1 MLKMMYECTDCG
13 FESDV
18 EDITN
23 LDGQCRACGNHHGNV
38 IYASRMNPKEF
49 LTELSKMSE
58 KDIAKYAEAIKICA
72 EDIVENDLF

>member
-1 MLKMMYECTDCG
+1 MVYGCTDCG

-23 LDGQCRACGNHHGNV
+23 LNGQCRACGNHHGNV
-38 IYASRMNPKEF
+38 IYASRMTKDEF
-49 LTELSKMSE
+49 IIELAKMSE